1 MRRFRPTL
9 VASGLALALSAGT
22 ASAQFT
28 NTYTFGDS
36 LSDAGQYGSR
46 FTTNPGLTPPMYIGQ
61 NWGITSTP
69 SFYGG
74 NDYAQGGARVNSPS
88 PLVPPG
94 VPDFSIAQ
102 QVDQFLAKGPINSNA
117 LYQIQGGAN
126 DIFTLAQQYLGG
138 QITLEQVQAGVTQA
152 ALDLAAQAGKLKAAG
167 AQYVILQTLP
177 DIGKTPFAASLGA
190 QATFSQ
196 LSSLFNTTLNGA
208 VGAAGLH
215 VIQFNMTALLS
226 EVIANP
232 SLYGFTNTTVP
243 ACTTASSLQ
252 CTPATLVPAPPGVNP
267 ALDYV
272 YADSVHPTTGSWLLA
287 SQAMISMIT
296 GPQQMALLGEAPMDV
311 ERANWR
317 TLDGRMMS
325 MINST
330 SAPGKLQAWA
340 AYDYADAD
348 TTGNGVSGNG
358 NLNTISVGGD
368 MKVTDRLLAGI
379 QFAYTEDKGNF
390 GNSSG
395 DFKLREPMITFYG
408 GYGEGPWYVGATL
421 GSGSLDYSTTRN
433 IELGATTR
441 TESGSTRG
449 YHNVGRLLG
458 GYWFRYK
465 DWDHGPFA
473 KLTYEQIVVRQFSEN
488 GNDSTALTYDQQ
500 KNDAFWS
507 SLGWNLTGVVN
518 GFRPFARATWEYN
531 FQNDTR
537 QVTAK
542 SNSTNGWY
550 TVPGFEQDDNW
561 WLFDLGVSRDFGRV
575 TGFVAGNASAGKGDG
590 DYWAV
595 TVGIRA
601 PL

>member
-9 VASGLALALSAGT
+9 VAGALTLALSAGT

-28 NTYTFGDS
+28 NAYTFGDS

-46 FTTNPGLTPPMYIGQ
+46 FTTNPGLVAPMYVSQ

-69 SFYGG
+69 SFTGG
-74 NDYAQGGARVNSPS
+74 NDFAQGGARVNSPS

-102 QVDQFLAKGPINSNA
+102 QVSQFIAKGPLDSNA

-196 LSSLFNTTLNGA
+196 LSSLFNTTLNAA
-208 VGAAGLH
+208 VGAAGMH
-215 VIQFNMTALLS
+215 VIQFNTTALLS
-226 EVIANP
+226 EIIANP
-232 SLYGFTNTTVP
+232 AQYGFSNTTQP
-243 ACTTASSLQ
+243 ACTTSSSLQ
-252 CTPATLVPAPPGVNP
+252 CTPSTLVAPN
-267 ALDYV
+267 ANMNYV
-272 YADSVHPTTGSWLLA
+272 FADGVHPTTGAGLVL

-325 MINST
+325 MINSST
-330 SAPGKLQAWA
+330 APTKLQAWA

-348 TTGNGVSGNG
+348 TVGNGVSGNG

-368 MKVTDRLLAGI
+368 MKVTDKLLAGI

-390 GNSSG
+390 GNNSG

-465 DWDHGPFA
+465 DWDHGPFV

-561 WLFDLGVSRDFGRV
+561 WLFDLGVSRDFGKV